1 MIEVRLREQYVSETL
16 DVFILRTH
24 EGQRYLMH
32 QNDSMTFTWDEL
44 APPGATIPDT
54 VVEPTF
60 ILPFD
65 SGRALLD
72 ALTRHYHGADDTR
85 ALRRDYDAERK
96 RVDEHARTIADI
108 ARTLAKAQEPTW

>member
-1 MIEVRLREQYVSETL
+1 MIEVRLREQYVTDILE
-16 DVFILRTH
+16 VFIIRSY
-24 EGQRYLMH
+24 EGQRHVLH
-32 QNDSMTFTWDEL
+32 QEDSQTFSWDEM
-44 APPGATIPDT
+44 PPPSAALRDSTI
-54 VVEPTF
+54 EPTF

-108 ARTLAKAQEPTW
+108 ARALANTPQERP